1 MQEAFARDKTVA
13 QSPRTLGWDTPATT
27 GSAAG
32 SRFSKKT
39 VGHLGFTG
47 TSVWLDLEKAV
58 HVVLLSNRVH
68 PSRNNDKIKE
78 FRPVIHDLV
87 MEAIGC

>member
-1 MQEAFARDKTVA
+1 M
-13 QSPRTLGWDTPATT
+13 SPT

-32 SRFSKKT
+32 SRFSANT

-47 TSVWLDLEKAV
+47 TSVWLDLDRAV

-68 PSRNNDKIKE
+68 PSRANEKIKD

-87 MEAIGC
+87 MEAIGY